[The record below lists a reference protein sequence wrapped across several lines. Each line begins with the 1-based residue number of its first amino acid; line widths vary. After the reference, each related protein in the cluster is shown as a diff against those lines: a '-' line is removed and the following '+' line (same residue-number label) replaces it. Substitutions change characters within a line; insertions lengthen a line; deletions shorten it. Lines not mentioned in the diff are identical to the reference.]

1 VKKTSKKKGIACS
14 VESGFTPCYTKEFAV
29 KGLQELSNRP
39 NSIIKKRP
47 FSFESREEKWN
58 NNKFHIS

>member
-1 VKKTSKKKGIACS
+1 VKITSKKKGIAWS
-14 VESGFTPCYTKEFAV
+14 VETGFTPCYTKEFAV
-29 KGLQELSNRP
+29 KGLRELSNRP

-47 FSFESREEKWN
+47 FSFESIEKKWN